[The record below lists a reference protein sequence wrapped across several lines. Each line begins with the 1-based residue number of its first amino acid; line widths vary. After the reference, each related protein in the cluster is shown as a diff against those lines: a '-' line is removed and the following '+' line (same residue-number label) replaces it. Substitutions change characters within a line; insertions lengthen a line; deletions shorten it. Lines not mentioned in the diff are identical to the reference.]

1 MIKKKKDV
9 KNLVENAKN
18 IYKTRDDIIQ
28 AFKELKTEEGE
39 QFEEDEQTK
48 DKINQ
53 LPPWVEVSR
62 ERFL

>member
-1 MIKKKKDV
+1 M

-18 IYKTRDDIIQ
+18 IYKTRDDIVQ
-28 AFKELKTEEGE
+28 AFKELKTKEGE